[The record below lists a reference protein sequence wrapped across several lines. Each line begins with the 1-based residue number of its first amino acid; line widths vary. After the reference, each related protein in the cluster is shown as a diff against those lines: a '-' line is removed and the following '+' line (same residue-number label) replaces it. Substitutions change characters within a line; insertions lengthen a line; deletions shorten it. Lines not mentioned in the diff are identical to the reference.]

1 MYNLYWSRQA
11 ATKSYYEYLAE
22 KASPSLVEAE
32 AHDLDFKSES
42 NEQITNKA
50 PGKFSV
56 FSNIFGILKSVFI
69 ENEDVDSCGFQM

>member
-1 MYNLYWSRQA
+1 M
-11 ATKSYYEYLAE
+11 
-22 KASPSLVEAE
+22 VEAE

-56 FSNIFGILKSVFI
+56 FRNIFGILKSVFI

>member
-1 MYNLYWSRQA
+1 MHNLYWSRKA

-32 AHDLDFKSES
+32 THDVDFKSES
-42 NEQITNKA
+42 NEQITNKT

-56 FSNIFGILKSVFI
+56 FSNIFGTLKSVFN
-69 ENEDVDSCGFQM
+69 ENEDVDPCDF

>member
-1 MYNLYWSRQA
+1 MYNFYWSRKA

-22 KASPSLVEAE
+22 KASPSLAEAE
-32 AHDLDFKSES
+32 AHDVDFKSES

-56 FSNIFGILKSVFI
+56 FSNIFDILKSVFN
-69 ENEDVDSCGFQM
+69 ENEDVDSCDF